1 MSEEI
6 KAAFELDIAAV
17 WFELDA
23 TVCELAAWLDVLWFA
38 FEVEVA
44 ARLDDDCAAVEEL
57 LLLLVEVAAFEFDA
71 LALLVESAC

>member
-1 MSEEI
+1 MN
-6 KAAFELDIAAV
+6 
-17 WFELDA
+17 
-23 TVCELAAWLDVLWFA
+23 VLWFA

-57 LLLLVEVAAFEFDA
+57 LLLLVEAAAFEFDA